1 PVYGFQYSCPL
12 AFFYI
17 FAVYQYYEIMKKQLL
32 ILFVSVATLV
42 GCGKDGEKEPE
53 SPYKSS
59 IVGTWELTHF
69 NGASVESMPEVFNQT
84 TTITFGSN
92 GSYSGKGVF
101 GNGSGTYELSGSTA
115 RTYID
120 GELYHTYE
128 IISLSGDVVVAK
140 MTDSSSSATIK
151 AKKI

>member
-1 PVYGFQYSCPL
+1 MKKYLLL
-12 AFFYI
+12 AFV
-17 FAVYQYYEIMKKQLL
+17 A
-32 ILFVSVATLV
+32 VATLV

-69 NGASVESMPEVFNQT
+69 NGASVESKPEVFNQT

-128 IISLSGDVVVAK
+128 IISLSRSEEHTSELQSRENLVCRLLLE
-140 MTDSSSSATIK
+140 
-151 AKKI
+151 